1 MESSHTVVHLK
12 ILRHDLE
19 KLLKSIND
27 PDHDIYLQRTL
38 LRDGIKTISE
48 RCDETIKLL
57 ESEK

>member
-1 MESSHTVVHLK
+1 MESSHTIVHLK

-48 RCDETIKLL
+48 RCDKTIKLL